1 MERERGREGERK
13 GGEGE
18 REKRERHLEV
28 PALVLVYSLLQNL
41 SRLNCVA
48 AQTVSAFAVDEYLQN
63 HLLHAGVLFHLL
75 LFVFNYDYTLDEGG
89 VETSDETN
97 LQEVANN
104 LARLTIV
111 SVGRLAGLKSKAL
124 SLLTVCT
131 NMSIIHQQWLQQAT
145 LFLRI
150 LHFVLI

>member
-1 MERERGREGERK
+1 MGK
-13 GGEGE
+13 A
-18 REKRERHLEV
+18 REKSGRQERDIEL
-28 PALVLVYSLLQNL
+28 PALFTLLFVYSLLQNL

-75 LFVFNYDYTLDEGG
+75 LFVFSYDYTLDEGG

-124 SLLTVCT
+124 SQLV
-131 NMSIIHQQWLQQAT
+131 NS
-145 LFLRI
+145 F
-150 LHFVLI
+150 

>member
-1 MERERGREGERK
+1 M
-13 GGEGE
+13 
-18 REKRERHLEV
+18 
-28 PALVLVYSLLQNL
+28 
-41 SRLNCVA
+41 
-48 AQTVSAFAVDEYLQN
+48 SAFAVDEYLQN

>member
-1 MERERGREGERK
+1 M
-13 GGEGE
+13 
-18 REKRERHLEV
+18 
-28 PALVLVYSLLQNL
+28 QNL
-41 SRLNCVA
+41 PRLNCVA

-111 SVGRLAGLKSKAL
+111 SVGRLAGFKSKTYYVGISCLMLEIDMEKSDHGAPPIAL
-124 SLLTVCT
+124 FILL
-131 NMSIIHQQWLQQAT
+131 AT
-145 LFLRI
+145 CAL
-150 LHFVLI
+150 VNN

>member
-1 MERERGREGERK
+1 M
-13 GGEGE
+13 
-18 REKRERHLEV
+18 
-28 PALVLVYSLLQNL
+28 QNL
-41 SRLNCVA
+41 TRLNCVA

-111 SVGRLAGLKSKAL
+111 SVGKLAGFKSESRL
-124 SLLTVCT
+124 G
-131 NMSIIHQQWLQQAT
+131 
-145 LFLRI
+145 
-150 LHFVLI
+150 

>member
-1 MERERGREGERK
+1 MCT
-13 GGEGE
+13 
-18 REKRERHLEV
+18 HNV
-28 PALVLVYSLLQNL
+28 LQNL
-41 SRLNCVA
+41 TRLNCVA

-75 LFVFNYDYTLDEGG
+75 LFVFNYDFTLDEGG

-111 SVGRLAGLKSKAL
+111 SVGRLGGFKSKSCL
-124 SLLTVCT
+124 EEGNSEWLGLDWPILL
-131 NMSIIHQQWLQQAT
+131 
-145 LFLRI
+145 
-150 LHFVLI
+150 

>member
-1 MERERGREGERK
+1 MERKGRERG
-13 GGEGE
+13 GE
-18 REKRERHLEV
+18 RESEHA
-28 PALVLVYSLLQNL
+28 PAHSFLCSHLQNL

-63 HLLHAGVLFHLL
+63 HLLQAGVLFHLL
-75 LFVFNYDYTLDEGG
+75 LFVFNYDFTLDEGG

-111 SVGRLAGLKSKAL
+111 SVGRLAGFKSKTYL
-124 SLLTVCT
+124 KNQNQYTTFGKMCT
-131 NMSIIHQQWLQQAT
+131 MCTI
-145 LFLRI
+145 
-150 LHFVLI
+150 

>member
-1 MERERGREGERK
+1 MGK
-13 GGEGE
+13 A
-18 REKRERHLEV
+18 REKSGRQERDIEL
-28 PALVLVYSLLQNL
+28 PALFTLLFVYSLLQNL

-124 SLLTVCT
+124 SQLVD
-131 NMSIIHQQWLQQAT
+131 S
-145 LFLRI
+145 F
-150 LHFVLI
+150 